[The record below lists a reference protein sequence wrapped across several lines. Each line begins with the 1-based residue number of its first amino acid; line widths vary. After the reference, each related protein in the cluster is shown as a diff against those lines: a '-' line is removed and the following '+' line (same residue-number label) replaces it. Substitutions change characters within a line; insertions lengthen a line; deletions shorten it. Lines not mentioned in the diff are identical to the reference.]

1 MGIYDRDYVF
11 SNNRGGGRLGSVSAM
26 SVNAWIIAINIAVF
40 IVGMLLSN
48 QGVPVFT
55 TMKSAWGPIESMP
68 SNVAVAKGYQ
78 EYEGGKDVDPRQ
90 QRVVFKT
97 VIDADTGVP
106 INSGVYRVMPPLT
119 AYGHFSTSRI
129 VGYEREDR
137 RWVLTLE
144 VWRLVTFQ
152 FLHADIM
159 HIGFNMLGLF
169 MFGGIV
175 EQQLGRRRYLAF
187 YLACGVFGGIAYL
200 LLNGLGITLHST
212 LGMTLPG
219 LLINMPTVP
228 LVGASAGVFGVIVAC
243 AYIAPDL
250 RVQLIFP
257 PIPMRLKVMAYAYV
271 GLAAINLFFGS
282 SNAGGEAAHLGGA
295 ISGFFLIRNSHVLR
309 DFFDVFGNSRKPKP
323 SKAKVRLVRDEP
335 DKPVQDPFDAE
346 VDRILAKIQQVGSQG
361 LSDSEKQTLQ
371 RATQRG
377 RSGC

>member
-11 SNNRGGGRLGSVSAM
+11 SNKRGGGRLGSVSAM

-40 IVGMLLSN
+40 IVGMLFSN

-55 TMKSAWGPIESMP
+55 TMKSPWGPIESMP
-68 SNVAVAKGYQ
+68 ANVAVAKGYQ
-78 EYEGGKDVDPRQ
+78 DYEGGKDVDPRQ

-335 DKPVQDPFDAE
+335 EKAAQDPFDAE
-346 VDRILAKIQQVGSQG
+346 VDRILAKIQQVGSHG

-377 RSGC
+377 RSGR

>member
-1 MGIYDRDYVF
+1 
-11 SNNRGGGRLGSVSAM
+11 
-26 SVNAWIIAINIAVF
+26 
-40 IVGMLLSN
+40 
-48 QGVPVFT
+48 
-55 TMKSAWGPIESMP
+55 
-68 SNVAVAKGYQ
+68 
-78 EYEGGKDVDPRQ
+78 
-90 QRVVFKT
+90 
-97 VIDADTGVP
+97 
-106 INSGVYRVMPPLT
+106 
-119 AYGHFSTSRI
+119 
-129 VGYEREDR
+129 
-137 RWVLTLE
+137 
-144 VWRLVTFQ
+144 
-152 FLHADIM
+152 
-159 HIGFNMLGLF
+159 
-169 MFGGIV
+169 
-175 EQQLGRRRYLAF
+175 
-187 YLACGVFGGIAYL
+187 
-200 LLNGLGITLHST
+200 
-212 LGMTLPG
+212 
-219 LLINMPTVP
+219 
-228 LVGASAGVFGVIVAC
+228 VGASAGVFGVIVAC

-377 RSGC
+377 RSGR

>member
-40 IVGMLLSN
+40 IVGMLFSN

-55 TMKSAWGPIESMP
+55 TMKSPWGPIESMP
-68 SNVAVAKGYQ
+68 ANVAVAKGYQ
-78 EYEGGKDVDPRQ
+78 DYEGGKDVDPRQ

-106 INSGVYRVMPPLT
+106 INAGVYRVMPPLT

-212 LGMTLPG
+212 MGMTLPG

-309 DFFDVFGNSRKPKP
+309 DFFDVFGNSRKPRP

-335 DKPVQDPFDAE
+335 EKPAQDPFDAE

-377 RSGC
+377 RSGR